1 MSGAGPP
8 LWPARRTGG
17 LDVVGVG
24 QVCIDHV
31 ATVERLPGV
40 GGKLRADQYT
50 RLPGGQIATA
60 MLACARL
67 GLRAAFAGTL
77 GDDED
82 ARLALGPLRAA
93 GVDLA
98 GVRLRPGVCTQTSEI
113 WIERASG
120 ERTIVW
126 FRDPR
131 LALRPDEVPRDAIAG
146 ARALH
151 LDAGDLPAALAAARA
166 ARAAGVPIA
175 LDADAVAPGV
185 EELLAS
191 VDFPV
196 VSRSFAETLHG
207 SSRLREAL
215 DRMLA
220 AGARMAV
227 VTLGEGGALAR
238 TRERWIESPGF
249 EVEVRDTT
257 GAGDAFHAGFLWA
270 LLEGL
275 DAEGVLRAA
284 NAAAALNCRALGA
297 QGGLPDRGELEAF
310 LAGARRKPWREPA
323 PGKRSGED

>member
-1 MSGAGPP
+1 LSAGGAP
-8 LWPARRTGG
+8 LWPRRRTGG
-17 LDVVGVG
+17 CDVVGVG
-24 QVCIDHV
+24 QACVDHV

-40 GGKLRADQYT
+40 GGKLAARDYT

-67 GLRAAFAGTL
+67 GLRAAFVGTL

-82 ARLALGPLRAA
+82 GRLALAPLRAA

-131 LALRPDEVPRDAIAG
+131 LALRPEEVPVEAIAR

-166 ARAAGVPIA
+166 ARVAGVPSV
-175 LDADAVAPGV
+175 LDADAPAPGV

-207 SSRLREAL
+207 SSKLGEAL
-215 DRMLA
+215 DRMLR

-227 VTLGEGGALAR
+227 VTLGERGALAR
-238 TRERWIESPGF
+238 TRDRWIESPGF
-249 EVEVRDTT
+249 EVEIRDTT
-257 GAGDAFHAGFLWA
+257 GAGDAFHAGFLWG

-275 DAEGVLRAA
+275 DAEAALRAA

-310 LAGARRKPWREPA
+310 LAGARRKPWVAPA
-323 PGKRSGED
+323 PGKSAGEV